1 MCPGDILI
9 KEAEIIRGGSHCQN
23 VFFFKL
29 RTLFA
34 FVQLLKNGTFNV

>member
-23 VFFFKL
+23 VFFL
-29 RTLFA
+29 NYAHSLH
-34 FVQLLKNGTFNV
+34 LSNY